1 MATQGPGTAAP
12 QRRSK
17 ISPEREQEFYQ
28 AVLDLLQEGGY
39 EALTIEAVAAR
50 TRASRSTLYR
60 QWCSKPQLVVA
71 ALRSCKRPFALEGI
85 DTGSLAGD
93 LRAVAAAVGEAREV
107 CGGDTALVYAVGH
120 AALQDP
126 DLLQALRTALI
137 EHEVKTIQ
145 AMVRRGVER
154 GEVAA
159 DNPAVEFVPTQL
171 IGAMRVRHLL
181 EGRFADRDYLT
192 RFLEASVF
200 PALGLA
206 P

>member
-1 MATQGPGTAAP
+1 MATQGPETAAP

-60 QWCSKPQLVVA
+60 QWCGKPQLVVA

-93 LRAVAAAVGEAREV
+93 LRAVAAAVG
-107 CGGDTALVYAVGH
+107 
-120 AALQDP
+120 
-126 DLLQALRTALI
+126 
-137 EHEVKTIQ
+137 
-145 AMVRRGVER
+145 
-154 GEVAA
+154 
-159 DNPAVEFVPTQL
+159 
-171 IGAMRVRHLL
+171 
-181 EGRFADRDYLT
+181 
-192 RFLEASVF
+192 
-200 PALGLA
+200 
-206 P
+206 

>member
-1 MATQGPGTAAP
+1 MATQSPETAAP

-17 ISPEREQEFYQ
+17 ITPEREQEFYR

-50 TRASRSTLYR
+50 TRSSRSTLYR
-60 QWCSKPQLVVA
+60 QWNTKPQLVVA
-71 ALRSCKRPFALEGI
+71 ALRSCNRRFALEGI
-85 DTGSLAGD
+85 DTGSLVGD
-93 LRAVAAAVGEAREV
+93 LRAVAEAAGEA
-107 CGGDTALVYAVGH
+107 CGGDTALVYALGH
-120 AALQDP
+120 AALQNP
-126 DLLQALRTALI
+126 DLLQALRAALI
-137 EHEVKTIQ
+137 EHEVKAIQ

-154 GEVAA
+154 GEVAT

-171 IGAMRVRHLL
+171 IGAMRVRPLL
-181 EGRFADRDYLT
+181 ESKLADREYLT

>member
-1 MATQGPGTAAP
+1 MPSEAMATATP

-17 ISPEREQEFYQ
+17 ITPEREQEFYQ
-28 AVLDLLQEGGY
+28 AVLDLLREGGY

-50 TRASRSTLYR
+50 TRSSRSTLYR
-60 QWCSKPQLVVA
+60 QWQTKPQLVVS
-71 ALRSCKRPFALEGI
+71 ALRYCDRRLALEGI

-93 LRAVAAAVGEAREV
+93 LRAVAEAAGDR

-120 AALQDP
+120 AALQNP
-126 DLLQALRTALI
+126 DLLQALRAALI
-137 EHEVKTIQ
+137 EHEVKEIR

-154 GEVAA
+154 GEVAE
-159 DNPAVEFVPTQL
+159 DNPAIEFVPTQL
-171 IGAMRVRHLL
+171 IGAMRVRPLL
-181 EGRFADRDYLT
+181 EGRLADRAYLQ
-192 RFLEASVF
+192 RFLESSVF